1 MSMIVSTTCKIHDA
15 VTMPYVRQALQ
26 ACNELFSQLER
37 KLYVDQYIRKI
48 DLNTLK
54 SRYISQHG
62 ISGRHFNS
70 IKNHLAGRVNA
81 EKELVQ
87 RDYEIKLS
95 QAASTKKT
103 ISKLDKRI
111 KELKGLV
118 QSILSYKAKVKEW
131 RASDKTKKMKKP
143 KMPPKIRGLEHAKLK
158 RELIEALHRRHQKK
172 RRLACLQ
179 YKAAKLD
186 KRLQRPALC
195 FGSRRLLRKQHHLKA
210 NGYKTHGEWR
220 NDWLFHRNSQSFWL
234 GSHEESLRNQNAQYD
249 LKTQRLS
256 LRLPD
261 ALAKAYGEY
270 LVLDNVS
277 FAHLSSELA
286 SAMEEKRE
294 VWDKKKK
301 ESVCRHVPISYRVLE
316 RKGLKAQKESKFYLQ
331 EIGRASC
338 RERV

>member
-118 QSILSYKAKVKEW
+118 QSILSYKAKVK
-131 RASDKTKKMKKP
+131 
-143 KMPPKIRGLEHAKLK
+143 
-158 RELIEALHRRHQKK
+158 
-172 RRLACLQ
+172 
-179 YKAAKLD
+179 
-186 KRLQRPALC
+186 
-195 FGSRRLLRKQHHLKA
+195 
-210 NGYKTHGEWR
+210 
-220 NDWLFHRNSQSFWL
+220 
-234 GSHEESLRNQNAQYD
+234 
-249 LKTQRLS
+249 
-256 LRLPD
+256 
-261 ALAKAYGEY
+261 
-270 LVLDNVS
+270 
-277 FAHLSSELA
+277 
-286 SAMEEKRE
+286 
-294 VWDKKKK
+294 
-301 ESVCRHVPISYRVLE
+301 
-316 RKGLKAQKESKFYLQ
+316 
-331 EIGRASC
+331 
-338 RERV
+338 